1 MDQLDNSEIIN
12 LAHIQAIHE
21 TLDAIRHLGLIK
33 LSDWAGEIGISSE
46 TLWLWREKGWLKI
59 VNVGRL
65 EFLTYRDLVD
75 FLKKIEKEEFLPKNR
90 KNL

>member
-1 MDQLDNSEIIN
+1 MDQLDDSEIIN
-12 LAHIQAIHE
+12 PAHLQAIQE
-21 TLDAIRHLGLIK
+21 SLDAIRHLGLIK

-46 TLWLWREKGWLKI
+46 TLKLWKKKGWLKI

-75 FLKKIEKEEFLPKNR
+75 FLKNAEKNSI
-90 KNL
+90 